1 MHTEIQI
8 LPVMGIGDI
17 HPGDDLGLLIYNALK
32 QQQITLQRGD
42 VLIITQKIV
51 SKAEGR
57 LVRLDDI
64 EPSPFARQYAQQY
77 QKDAQHVEVVLR
89 ETKRVVRMDHGVM
102 ICETHHGFIC
112 ANAGVDESNIG
123 GERVL
128 ALLPEDSD
136 RSAREVRQ
144 RIQSLSGEGD
154 NLDFAVIISDTWGR
168 PWRNG
173 QVNMAIGVAGIEP
186 LADYRGQNDPYGY
199 ELHASVIGVAD
210 ELASAAELVMGKVD
224 RVPVALLRGY
234 TYKAGQGSG
243 RDLIRDSSTDMF
255 R

>member
-1 MHTEIQI
+1 MHTEIKI
-8 LPVMGIGDI
+8 LPVTGIGDI
-17 HPGDDLGLLIYNALK
+17 RPGDDLGLLIYNALK
-32 QQQITLQRGD
+32 QQQITPRQGD
-42 VLIITQKIV
+42 VLVITQKII

-57 LVRLDDI
+57 LVRLDEI
-64 EPSPFARQYAQQY
+64 EPSPFALQYAERY
-77 QKDAQHVEVVLR
+77 QKDPQHVEVVLR
-89 ETKRVVRMDHGVM
+89 ESKRIVRMDHGVM
-102 ICETHHGFIC
+102 ICETQHGFIC

-136 RSAREVRQ
+136 RSARQIRQ
-144 RIQSLSGEGD
+144 RIQSLINDDD
-154 NLDFAVIISDTWGR
+154 NTDFAIIVSDTWGR

-173 QVNMAIGVAGIEP
+173 QVNMAIGVAGMEP
-186 LADYRGQNDPYGY
+186 LSDYRGQNDPYGY

-234 TYKAGQGSG
+234 TYKSGQGSG
-243 RDLIRDSSTDMF
+243 SELIRDGATDMF

>member
-1 MHTEIQI
+1 MHTQIQI
-8 LPVMGIGDI
+8 LPVTGIGDI
-17 HPGDDLGLLIYNALK
+17 RPGDDLGSLIYDALK
-32 QQQITLQRGD
+32 QQQLTLQQGD

-57 LVRLDDI
+57 LVHLDDI
-64 EPSPFARQYAQQY
+64 EPSPFALQYAQRY

-89 ETKRVVRMDHGVM
+89 ESKRIVRMDHGVM
-102 ICETHHGFIC
+102 ICESHHGFIC

-136 RSAREVRQ
+136 RSAHQVRQ
-144 RIQSLSGEGD
+144 RMQELTGEGEH
-154 NLDFAVIISDTWGR
+154 LDFAVIISDTWGR

-173 QVNMAIGVAGIEP
+173 QVNMAIGVAGMEP
-186 LADYRGQNDPYGY
+186 VTDYRGQNDPYGY
-199 ELHASVIGVAD
+199 ELRASMIGVAD
-210 ELASAAELVMGKVD
+210 ELAAAAELVMGKVD
-224 RVPVALLRGY
+224 RIPVALIRGY
-234 TYKAGQGSG
+234 TYKTGQGSG
-243 RDLIRDSSTDMF
+243 RDLIRESATDMF